1 LSKFGKVIRDAE
13 SRNKLV
19 RSETHQTAIDFERLV
34 SLVFG
39 LPSLP
44 DDLRPLLKTS
54 DPREPL
60 DGQPLNPEDNEMGD
74 VEARPQF
81 KPPSTSQ
88 TPTVVTKPIPNRS
101 ADARHRA
108 TDPEPSPPAI
118 PTRATPK
125 ISADG
130 RRIYQGGE
138 VVFSEGDPADV
149 FFVITSGEVELRSE
163 QEGSVLAQLG
173 PGETFGEQSILMG
186 GVRSLSAIAKT
197 TLEVTEVRADLLRD
211 ALATSPG
218 LIRPSFE
225 ALLLQLYLSN
235 SLQLRGHPSIH

>member
-1 LSKFGKVIRDAE
+1 MSKFGKVIRDAE

-19 RSETHQTAIDFERLV
+19 RSDTHQTAIDFERLV

-44 DDLRPLLKTS
+44 DELRPLLKTA
-54 DPREPL
+54 DPRRPL
-60 DGQPLNPEDNEMGD
+60 DGQA
-74 VEARPQF
+74 VESA
-81 KPPSTSQ
+81 
-88 TPTVVTKPIPNRS
+88 PIPKLS
-101 ADARHRA
+101 ADQTQRA
-108 TDPEPSPPAI
+108 TDPLPKPPAT
-118 PTRATPK
+118 PTRAAPK

-130 RRIYQGGE
+130 RRIYQSGE

-149 FFVITSGEVELRSE
+149 FFVIASGEVELRSE

-197 TLEVTEVRADLLRD
+197 ELEVTEVRADLLRD

>member
-1 LSKFGKVIRDAE
+1 LNKFRRVVRDAE

-39 LPSLP
+39 LPGLP
-44 DDLRPLLKTS
+44 DELRPILKTA
-54 DPREPL
+54 DPRGTPNRQQL
-60 DGQPLNPEDNEMGD
+60 DPMGNETAS
-74 VEARPQF
+74 VEARP
-81 KPPSTSQ
+81 P
-88 TPTVVTKPIPNRS
+88 
-101 ADARHRA
+101 
-108 TDPEPSPPAI
+108 PEPSTNLRTPTKASERVPASI
-118 PTRATPK
+118 VTETQGATKPMPDKPAAPTRSAPAV
-125 ISADG
+125 SADG
-130 RRIYQGGE
+130 RRIFQSGE

-173 PGETFGEQSILMG
+173 PGETFGEQSILVG

-197 TLEVTEVRADLLRD
+197 ALEVTEVRADLLRD
-211 ALATSPG
+211 ALATSTG
-218 LIRPSFE
+218 LVRPSFE

-235 SLQLRGHPSIH
+235 SLQLKGHPSIH

>member
-1 LSKFGKVIRDAE
+1 LNKFRRVVRDAE

-39 LPSLP
+39 LPGLP
-44 DDLRPLLKTS
+44 DELRPLLKTT
-54 DPREPL
+54 DPRETP
-60 DGQPLNPEDNEMGD
+60 DGQPLNPEGKEIED
-74 VEARPQF
+74 VGARPQIN
-81 KPPSTSQ
+81 PPTTSQ
-88 TPTVVTKPIPNRS
+88 APTIATKPIPNLS
-101 ADARHRA
+101 ADETHRTANPVPGQTARPARA
-108 TDPEPSPPAI
+108 VS
-118 PTRATPK
+118 K
-125 ISADG
+125 VSADG
-130 RRIYQGGE
+130 RRIFQSGE

-197 TLEVTEVRADLLRD
+197 ALEVTEVRADLLRD

-235 SLQLRGHPSIH
+235 SLQLKGHPSIH

>member
-1 LSKFGKVIRDAE
+1 MSKFGKVIRDAE

-19 RSETHQTAIDFERLV
+19 RSNTHQTAIDFERLV

-44 DDLRPLLKTS
+44 DELRPLLKTA
-54 DPREPL
+54 DPRQPL
-60 DGQPLNPEDNEMGD
+60 DGQ
-74 VEARPQF
+74 
-81 KPPSTSQ
+81 
-88 TPTVVTKPIPNRS
+88 VVAATPIPKLS
-101 ADARHRA
+101 ADQPQRA
-108 TDPEPSPPAI
+108 TDPVPKPPAE
-118 PTRATPK
+118 PTRAAPR

-130 RRIYQGGE
+130 RRIYQSGE

-149 FFVITSGEVELRSE
+149 FFVIASGEVELRSE

-197 TLEVTEVRADLLRD
+197 ELEVTEVRADLLRD

-235 SLQLRGHPSIH
+235 SLQLRGHPGIH

>member
-1 LSKFGKVIRDAE
+1 MSKFGKVIRDAE

-44 DDLRPLLKTS
+44 DELRPLLKTA
-54 DPREPL
+54 DPRRPL
-60 DGQPLNPEDNEMGD
+60 DGQAVETTPIPKLSADQSQRTTDPLP
-74 VEARPQF
+74 
-81 KPPSTSQ
+81 KPP
-88 TPTVVTKPIPNRS
+88 
-101 ADARHRA
+101 A
-108 TDPEPSPPAI
+108 T
-118 PTRATPK
+118 PTRAAPK

-130 RRIYQGGE
+130 RRIYQSGE

-149 FFVITSGEVELRSE
+149 FFVIASGEVELRSE

-186 GVRSLSAIAKT
+186 GVRSLSAIART
-197 TLEVTEVRADLLRD
+197 ELEVTEVRADLLRD